1 MINILLKFINKS
13 GKMVVADPCV
23 IKDTID
29 CIEFSKVRRGVWC
42 VTASVDAD
50 LTLMQ
55 FKATHEDARIMTSE
69 NETHE
74 VLVQSEQM
82 GFFDDADYRND
93 KVAAMMPREPYKT
106 AKDGDKWYC
115 AMSHITN
122 TADYGVG
129 VYECGAIAD
138 ISNGIHKIIARKSI
152 DGTYVEFEI
161 K

>member
-1 MINILLKFINKS
+1 MINILLRFINKS

-29 CIEFSKVRRGVWC
+29 CLEFDKVRRGVWI
-42 VTASVDAD
+42 VSATVDKE
-50 LTLMQ
+50 LRLKSY
-55 FKATHEDARIMTSE
+55 KATHEDARIMTSE
-69 NETHE
+69 NNSQP
-74 VLVQSEQM
+74 VLVQSEQI

-93 KVAAMMPREPYKT
+93 KVAMLMPREQYAT
-106 AKDGDKWYC
+106 VKDGDKWYC

-122 TADYGVG
+122 NADYGVG
-129 VYECGAIAD
+129 VYECGSIAD
-138 ISNGIHKIIARKSI
+138 ISNGTHNVIARKSI

>member
-1 MINILLKFINKS
+1 MNNILLKFINKS
-13 GKMVVADPCV
+13 GKMAIADPCV
-23 IKDTID
+23 FKDTVD
-29 CIEFSKVRRGVWC
+29 CIRFDKVRRGIWC
-42 VTASVDAD
+42 VTASVTDEFE
-50 LTLMQ
+50 LKQ

-69 NETHE
+69 NETHN
-74 VLVQSEQM
+74 VLVQTEQM
-82 GFFDDADYRND
+82 GFFDDEDYRND
-93 KVAAMMPREPYKT
+93 KVAMLMPREPYKT
-106 AKDGDKWYC
+106 VNDGDKWYS

-138 ISNGIHKIIARKSI
+138 ISNGVHKVIARKSI